1 MQTWAKQRNVNM
13 TESVRLVRPQL
24 MPPLDPDFRP
34 AALANRAFRKEVE
47 DSGDGVPLVLGLERP
62 DGAVSRFET
71 EVFPEGHPR
80 SEANLRYVERIF
92 KFLLWQRGGWKTYVG
107 GSESIGDYIRTC
119 YSPGGVRAFDYH
131 FLGED
136 VYDRTFT
143 VVPCAP
149 SAVPAEREGGKPLGR
164 HLDGCRIGFDLGAS
178 DRKVSAVID
187 GEAVYSE
194 EVVWQPRIQTDL
206 QYHYREIMTAIET
219 AAAKM
224 PRVDA
229 IGGSSAGIYIDNRV
243 RIASLFRGIPK
254 GRYDEVRNLFL
265 RIRDEL
271 GVPLEIIND
280 GDVTALAGSM
290 ALEDNGVLGIAMGS
304 SEAAGYVNREGNITG
319 WLNELAFAP
328 VDYSPS
334 APVEEWSGDR
344 GCGALYF
351 SQQCVFRLAPKAGI
365 QIPDGLTPAGGLEF
379 VQNKLEA
386 GHQGATRIWQSMGY
400 YLGYTLAHYAAFYEL
415 KHVLI
420 LGRCTSGRGGQ
431 LILDGAREVLVTEFP
446 DLATGINI
454 QLPDEKSRRVGQAI
468 AAASLPVIG

>member
-1 MQTWAKQRNVNM
+1 MA
-13 TESVRLVRPQL
+13 ESLRLVKPRLAPA
-24 MPPLDPDFRP
+24 LDPDFRP
-34 AALANRAFRKEVE
+34 AALANRAFRMEVE
-47 DSGDGVPLVLGLERP
+47 ESGDGVPLVLGLERP

-71 EVFPEGHPR
+71 RVFPEGHPR

-92 KFLLWQRGGWKTYVG
+92 KFLLWQCGGWRTYVG
-107 GSESIGDYIRTC
+107 GPESIGDYIRTC
-119 YSPGGVRAFDYH
+119 YSPGGTRAFDYH
-131 FLGED
+131 FMGED

-149 SAVPAEREGGKPLGR
+149 SAVPPEREGGKPLGR

-187 GEAVYSE
+187 GDAVYSE
-194 EVVWQPRIQTDL
+194 EVVWQPSIQTDP
-206 QYHYREIMTAIET
+206 QYHYREIMTAIKT

-229 IGGSSAGIYIDNRV
+229 IGGSSAGIHLDNRV
-243 RIASLFRGIPK
+243 RIASLFRAIPTE
-254 GRYDEVRNLFL
+254 RYDEVRNLFL

-271 GVPLEIIND
+271 GVPLEIVND

-304 SEAAGYVNREGNITG
+304 SEAAGYVNTEGNITG

-351 SQQCVFRLAPKAGI
+351 SQQCVFRLAPKVGI
-365 QIPDGLTPAGGLEF
+365 QIADGLTPAGGLEF

-386 GHQGATRIWQSMGY
+386 GHQGAARIWQSMGY
-400 YLGYTLAHYAAFYEL
+400 YLGYTLAHYADFYEL

-446 DLATGINI
+446 DLATSINI